1 MQVLKDACMPL
12 NEILTIPMSNAGAG
26 IYLHAPEGD
35 SYNPDV

>member
-1 MQVLKDACMPL
+1 MQVLEYTYMPL
-12 NEILTIPMSNAGAG
+12 KGILTILMSDAGAG